1 MRIKLFGFY
10 LTVDYSFFLM
20 LSFAVLLGAENI
32 IDLLIYSALH
42 ESGHFFVLLIC
53 GGKPDSLKL
62 SYYGLALKYSTPLSK
77 TKECL
82 VLLAGPLVNL
92 VLYLLLK
99 NEINLLLFVLNML
112 PVYPIDFGRVIR
124 LFSYRLSKVLGC
136 ITLALLIPL
145 AVYMLVVYKSFSLIF
160 IVCYLIIYSFNY

>member
-1 MRIKLFGFY
+1 
-10 LTVDYSFFLM
+10 M
-20 LSFAVLLGAENI
+20 LSFAVLLGAESI

-82 VLLAGPLVNL
+82 VLLAGPFVNL

-145 AVYMLVVYKSFSLIF
+145 AVYMFVVYKSFSLIF

>member
-1 MRIKLFGFY
+1 
-10 LTVDYSFFLM
+10 M
-20 LSFAVLLGAENI
+20 LSFAVLLGAESI

-82 VLLAGPLVNL
+82 VLLAGPFVNL
-92 VLYLLLK
+92 VLYLMLK

-145 AVYMLVVYKSFSLIF
+145 AVYMFVVYKSFSLIF